1 MRLFVQ
7 YYQKKNL
14 ITKTLTITVR
24 HMAFAVV
31 CTPGV
36 YTLLF
41 ICAVMQTLSAFVD
54 I

>member
-1 MRLFVQ
+1 
-7 YYQKKNL
+7 
-14 ITKTLTITVR
+14 
-24 HMAFAVV
+24 MAFAVV